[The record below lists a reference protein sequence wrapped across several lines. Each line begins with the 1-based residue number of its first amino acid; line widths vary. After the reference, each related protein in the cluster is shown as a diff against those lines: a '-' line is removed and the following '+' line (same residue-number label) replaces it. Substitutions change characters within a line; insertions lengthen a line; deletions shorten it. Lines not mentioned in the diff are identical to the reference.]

1 MGLLDFDIK
10 NSDALLNVLV
20 ALMSVNINT
29 NTNKVPMPIILRNG
43 PSKPGL
49 SAKEIATDII
59 SRQTEALEQQDNI
72 LEAGGI
78 SEAME
83 IIRVEE
89 IIKAI
94 QTKMRVDIGTLP
106 SANMGG
112 PIPPIQGYGQAY

>member
-10 NSDALLNVLV
+10 NSDALLNALV
-20 ALMSVNINT
+20 ALMSVNANT
-29 NTNKVPMPIILRNG
+29 NTNKVPMPVILLNG
-43 PSKPGL
+43 PLKPGL

-94 QTKMRVDIGTLP
+94 QTKMRVDVGTLP
-106 SANMGG
+106 SVNAGG

>member
-1 MGLLDFDIK
+1 MASLDFDIK
-10 NSDALLNVLV
+10 NSVTCLNKLV
-20 ALMSVNINT
+20 GLMSVNANT
-29 NTNKVPMPIILRNG
+29 KSNKVPMPVILVNG
-43 PSKPGL
+43 PLKPGL

-94 QTKMRVDIGTLP
+94 QTKMRVDVGTLP
-106 SANMGG
+106 SVNAGG

>member
-10 NSDALLNVLV
+10 NSDALLNALV
-20 ALMSVNINT
+20 ALMSVNMNT
-29 NTNKVPMPIILRNG
+29 NTNKVPMPVILLNG
-43 PSKPGL
+43 PLKPGL